1 MRTAN
6 HDFASVS
13 ISHVD
18 LKTKTLK
25 SVSLTVHEDSE
36 LSIVE

>member
-1 MRTAN
+1 MIL
-6 HDFASVS
+6 HLFQF
-13 ISHVD
+13 SHVD

-36 LSIVE
+36 LSIGE